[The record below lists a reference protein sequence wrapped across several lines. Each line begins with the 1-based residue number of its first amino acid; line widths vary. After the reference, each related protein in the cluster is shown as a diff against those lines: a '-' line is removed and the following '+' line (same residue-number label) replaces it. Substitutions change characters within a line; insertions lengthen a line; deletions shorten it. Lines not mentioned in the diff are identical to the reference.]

1 MISWFSLKGDLLL
14 EVEKHKKLFRLSEN
28 LHSTL
33 NVDTLLG
40 ELFVTLKEVYP
51 NYSYH
56 LLLSQDTYNH
66 SDLPIIDLEYDSENM
81 TVINAYESGEIQFES
96 SDVTK
101 HAALYAPLKG
111 KSEIYGVMQV
121 IAPEVTEFPAGEAE
135 FIRLLSTSAGSAL
148 ENAKLHQ
155 QSQRTISDLQ
165 LINKTSHQLNSNQPL
180 VDTMIYMSQQ
190 IKSSFEAEE
199 VGFFLFTKD
208 QLDAKVLSGSTPFF
222 FTQQSRIYID
232 YIKGKFQQ
240 NNEPLFIGDL
250 NLPQHFHIAYHSVMA
265 VPVVVNK
272 KMKGF
277 SIIMHQDPYFFPFEA
292 FKLLQSLV
300 HHSSLALTN
309 ALLRD
314 ELEKLVITDH
324 LTKLHSRKFLDEKIQ
339 QSMNK
344 DEEGTFILIDIDNF
358 KEINDTY
365 GHQIG
370 DMILIQVANL
380 IQGSI
385 RESDIGARW
394 GGEELAI
401 YLPRV
406 SLEYGVAISQRILNK
421 VSERSEPHITVSCG
435 VSFWKKDH
443 QDTYQ
448 NLFKRADEALYRAKE
463 TGKNK
468 VVIEGN
474 PSIVSCPFIR

>member
-14 EVEKHKKLFRLSEN
+14 EVEKYKELFQLSEK

-33 NVDTLLG
+33 NVDALLG

-51 NYSYH
+51 NCSYH

-81 TVINAYESGEIQFES
+81 TVINAYESGEIQFGS

-111 KSEIYGVMQV
+111 NSGIYGVIQI
-121 IAPEVTEFPAGEAE
+121 IAPEVTEFLAGEVE
-135 FIRLLSTSAGSAL
+135 FIRLLSKSAGNAL
-148 ENAKLHQ
+148 ENAKLYQ
-155 QSQRTISDLQ
+155 QSQRAISDLE
-165 LINKTSHQLNSNQPL
+165 LIT
-180 VDTMIYMSQQ
+180 
-190 IKSSFEAEE
+190 
-199 VGFFLFTKD
+199 
-208 QLDAKVLSGSTPFF
+208 
-222 FTQQSRIYID
+222 
-232 YIKGKFQQ
+232 
-240 NNEPLFIGDL
+240 
-250 NLPQHFHIAYHSVMA
+250 
-265 VPVVVNK
+265 
-272 KMKGF
+272 
-277 SIIMHQDPYFFPFEA
+277 
-292 FKLLQSLV
+292 
-300 HHSSLALTN
+300 
-309 ALLRD
+309 
-314 ELEKLVITDH
+314 
-324 LTKLHSRKFLDEKIQ
+324 
-339 QSMNK
+339 
-344 DEEGTFILIDIDNF
+344 
-358 KEINDTY
+358 
-365 GHQIG
+365 
-370 DMILIQVANL
+370 
-380 IQGSI
+380 
-385 RESDIGARW
+385 RW

-406 SLEYGVAISQRILNK
+406 SLESGVAISKRILNK

-474 PSIVSCPFIR
+474 PSMVS